1 MNPEI
6 KKEVDHYVAIKD
18 NNLIKL
24 SLVET
29 KNFQKILT
37 RANPRILKIQSQK
50 SYFDENLV
58 KVKSLNKEINFET
71 TTSLY
76 LTRGLTEK
84 AYQVLDE
91 VGLSD
96 KAQEWPARLSGGQK
110 QRVALARALIHQP
123 QLLLLD
129 EPLGALDA
137 LTRID
142 MQQLIEKLW
151 QKHGFTVVLVTHDVN
166 EAVKLAD
173 RVILL
178 EGGVNRIRYPG
189 SPRPKRIVTGKQI
202 GRAHV

>member
-1 MNPEI
+1 VI
-6 KKEVDHYVAIKD
+6 D
-18 NNLIKL
+18 NVGLGL
-24 SLVET
+24 SGPW
-29 KNFQKILT
+29 Q
-37 RANPRILKIQSQK
+37 
-50 SYFDENLV
+50 
-58 KVKSLNKEINFET
+58 
-71 TTSLY
+71 
-76 LTRGLTEK
+76 EK

-151 QKHGFTVVLVTHDVN
+151 QNMVL
-166 EAVKLAD
+166 LW
-173 RVILL
+173 
-178 EGGVNRIRYPG
+178 YW
-189 SPRPKRIVTGKQI
+189 SPMMSMRLSNWQI
-202 GRAHV
+202 ESFY